1 MKQKAFSFCICL
13 SFLTKLTT
21 LNTINFLSIYSNAGS
36 GMCKAGFAGDDAP
49 RAVFP
54 SIVGRPKHPGIM
66 VGMDQKDAYVGD
78 EAQSKRGVLTLKYP
92 IEHGIVT
99 NWDDMEK
106 IWHHIIWIT
115 IHTLIGDNMHYVC
128 DSARIC

>member
-1 MKQKAFSFCICL
+1 
-13 SFLTKLTT
+13 
-21 LNTINFLSIYSNAGS
+21 
-36 GMCKAGFAGDDAP
+36 
-49 RAVFP
+49 
-54 SIVGRPKHPGIM
+54 M

-106 IWHHIIWIT
+106 IWVTKTFCHLFWFA
-115 IHTLIGDNMHYVC
+115 LILSN
-128 DSARIC
+128 AFT